1 MSVKLITQKNRS
13 KKSGKRDILN
23 LVVLTTKDLDFI
35 MTN

>member
-1 MSVKLITQKNRS
+1 MSVKLITQRNLS
-13 KKSGKRDILN
+13 KKSGRRDILN